1 MVRFLLFILILLLLN
16 SCVLDH
22 KLSITKTHN
31 ESASLR
37 LDGIYLHE
45 DSLEIVDLFFL
56 YQDGTILSRGSVR
69 KANLEDKLSQLEVS
83 TDEKYK
89 AMKYLW
95 GKYLIQDGVI
105 TFEKWAPSDKPYRAF
120 RRTGKI
126 LNDTTFVITQFS
138 NVKGKGLMN
147 IKETY
152 RFRKTKTKPD
162 SRNKWVRSEE

>member
-1 MVRFLLFILILLLLN
+1 MVRFLLFISIILLLN
-16 SCVLDH
+16 SCILDQKLVLN
-22 KLSITKTHN
+22 KSPN
-31 ESASLR
+31 ESSSLR

-56 YQDGTILSRGSVR
+56 YKDGTILSRGSVH

-83 TDEKYK
+83 TEEKYK

-95 GKYLIQDGVI
+95 GTYSIQNETI
-105 TFEKWAPSDKPYRAF
+105 TFEKWASSDKPYRAF

-147 IKETY
+147 INETY

-162 SRNKWVRSEE
+162 NSNKWIRSGD